1 MRLIDGDEIEE
12 LFREVISGIAK
23 KQEMTGNL
31 EHMVRASAMVIEM
44 LHDAPT
50 VDAVPVVRC
59 KDCKHH
65 HYQNGIPYCDRY
77 YWGWKDD
84 DFCSAGERKDGE
96 QHD

>member
-59 KDCKHH
+59 ADC
-65 HYQNGIPYCDRY
+65 IRFRPDDEV
-77 YWGWKDD
+77 WGWCTVLGKMRLKDY
-84 DFCSAGERKDGE
+84 CSYGVRKDG
-96 QHD
+96 DGNG